1 MERLMQFEKY
11 RRFSSANKELSD
23 FLLKVDG
30 MAKGTES
37 ITERDLQNLSQRLA
51 TLAPEV
57 GDASRGAVLDHELQ
71 NEIGCYV
78 TNLRALQAA
87 LEKVH
92 CIMLARKLQ
101 LEAAKRHLD
110 GVQDWVH
117 AYSQT
122 T

>member
-1 MERLMQFEKY
+1 MELGKHQ
-11 RRFSSANKELSD
+11 RFASANKELSD
-23 FLLKVDG
+23 FLAKVDCLTR
-30 MAKGTES
+30 GTES

-57 GDASRGAVLDHELQ
+57 GDASRGATLDKSLQ
-71 NEIGCYV
+71 DEIGRYV
-78 TNLRALQAA
+78 TNLRALQSA
-87 LEKVH
+87 LETLH

-110 GVQDWVH
+110 GVQNWVH
-117 AYSQT
+117 TYSQT